1 MKDHIL
7 SVKEKIGYGMG
18 DAASHIIF
26 DNVMLYMMCFYTDI
40 FGIPRRLCRHH
51 VPAGARL
58 DAISDPVYGSAL
70 PTVPA
75 AAGVS
80 SAHGSS
86 SALSRSASSAWL
98 AYSLAGF
105 GPQRQADL
113 TPP

>member
-26 DNVMLYMMCFYTDI
+26 DNVMLYMMFFYTDI
-40 FGIPRRLCRHH
+40 FGIP
-51 VPAGARL
+51 AGFVGTMFLLARAL
-58 DAISDPVYGSAL
+58 DAISDPCMGLLA
-70 PTVPA
+70 TVPA

-86 SALSRSASSAWL
+86 SALSRSASSACWPT
-98 AYSLAGF
+98 A
-105 GPQRQADL
+105 RRI
-113 TPP
+113 